1 MFIDECFPKRSYDS
15 GLPSFQVVDV
25 ELHRDTLV
33 DDYIPLT
40 SSSKLTHREA
50 SPIADPPQSFGHSTA
65 HNTHVAG
72 ADKGTHSSVSLS
84 KPKWERFNLVSH
96 FHS

>member
-1 MFIDECFPKRSYDS
+1 MNVFFRDVSVTPSR
-15 GLPSFQVVDV
+15 LPSFQVVDV

-40 SSSKLTHREA
+40 SSSKLTQREA
-50 SPIADPPQSFGHSTA
+50 SPVADPSQSVGHSTA

-72 ADKGTHSSVSLS
+72 ADKGTRSSASAAV
-84 KPKWERFNLVSH
+84 KPERGEF
-96 FHS
+96 

>member
-1 MFIDECFPKRSYDS
+1 MFIDERFPRRFYDS
-15 GLPSFQVVDV
+15 ELLSFQVVDV

-50 SPIADPPQSFGHSTA
+50 SPIVDPSQSFGHSA
-65 HNTHVAG
+65 SHNSQHVAS
-72 ADKGTHSSVSLS
+72 ADKGTRSSVSPS
-84 KPKWERFNLVSH
+84 KPERQRFKPVSH
-96 FHS
+96 PR

>member
-1 MFIDECFPKRSYDS
+1 MFIDERFPRRFYDS
-15 GLPSFQVVDV
+15 ELLSFQVVDV

-50 SPIADPPQSFGHSTA
+50 SPIVDPSQSFGHSA
-65 HNTHVAG
+65 SHNSQHVAS
-72 ADKGTHSSVSLS
+72 ADKGTRSSDSPS
-84 KPKWERFNLVSH
+84 KPERQRFKPVSH
-96 FHS
+96 PR

>member
-1 MFIDECFPKRSYDS
+1 MFIDERFPRRFYESK
-15 GLPSFQVVDV
+15 LPSFQVVDV

-50 SPIADPPQSFGHSTA
+50 SPIVDPSQGFGHSTS
-65 HNTHVAG
+65 HNMPVAG
-72 ADKGTHSSVSLS
+72 ADKGTRSSVSLS
-84 KPKWERFNLVSH
+84 KAEQKRFNPVSLPR
-96 FHS
+96 

>member
-1 MFIDECFPKRSYDS
+1 MFLDERFARRFYDS
-15 GLPSFQVVDV
+15 ERSSFQVVDV

-33 DDYIPLT
+33 NDYIPLT
-40 SSSKLTHREA
+40 SSSKLMHREA
-50 SPIADPPQSFGHSTA
+50 SPIVDPSPSFGHFTS

-84 KPKWERFNLVSH
+84 EPELSSSNLVSH
-96 FHS
+96 PR